1 MPSAREINRR
11 IKSVTNTQQITKA
24 MKMVS
29 SVRLRR
35 AQDRALA
42 TAPFTDKIEAML
54 RRLAAA
60 ASGEAGPLFEQREVK
75 RTCYIVVGADKG
87 LAGAFSSNIN
97 KAMAAIVAE
106 KGRDAVTFL
115 VTGRKPVEYLK
126 RLRITPA
133 GKWSGFSD
141 KPQYHHAQ
149 TVMHEAVKRFIH
161 ETDKGTVRKEIE
173 KLIAGET
180 IVKEIHQELTYQ
192 DMYASIEN
200 LWSVLFTTGY
210 LTQTGRKDA
219 NTFML
224 TIPNMEIRNIFLTQ
238 IMEYFKKTVSENG
251 EALEKF
257 CNALKDGNSEVVE
270 QSLNNYLK
278 RTISIRDTF
287 VKKQMKENFYHGIL
301 LGILGFQ
308 QSWSV
313 SSNKESGD
321 GYSDILIE
329 TEDQET
335 GIIIEIKYAETGNL
349 EAVSEEALK
358 QIEDRRYEE
367 QLLEEGVEHILKY
380 GIAFYKK
387 KCRVMTVK

>member
-149 TVMHEAVKRFIH
+149 TVMHEAVKRFMDG
-161 ETDKGTVRKEIE
+161 EVDEVCVLYTKFRSALVQDVTVSKLLLTSLVPTYLEAFVYNSLLQSAASELGARMTAMTSATDN
-173 KLIAGET
+173 AGELIDRLT
-180 IVKEIHQELTYQ
+180 VHYNKVRQAGITNELT
-192 DMYASIEN
+192 
-200 LWSVLFTTGY
+200 
-210 LTQTGRKDA
+210 
-219 NTFML
+219 
-224 TIPNMEIRNIFLTQ
+224 EI
-238 IMEYFKKTVSENG
+238 VSG
-251 EALEKF
+251 A
-257 CNALKDGNSEVVE
+257 NAL
-270 QSLNNYLK
+270 Q
-278 RTISIRDTF
+278 
-287 VKKQMKENFYHGIL
+287 
-301 LGILGFQ
+301 
-308 QSWSV
+308 
-313 SSNKESGD
+313 
-321 GYSDILIE
+321 
-329 TEDQET
+329 
-335 GIIIEIKYAETGNL
+335 
-349 EAVSEEALK
+349 
-358 QIEDRRYEE
+358 
-367 QLLEEGVEHILKY
+367 
-380 GIAFYKK
+380 
-387 KCRVMTVK
+387 